1 MSAGTALA
9 IAGGVTVYGGGLAFA
24 MHRMTRTEMIRQ
36 RLQAVRSAEPEPAG
50 NAWLTTL
57 LRPIAWIGGLIAR
70 SGLLSRRSLEE
81 LRHALK
87 ISGFEGAGGLALF
100 VGIKV
105 ILLVG
110 LPLVTLIAPPVL
122 GIRIPLPFISAAG
135 AGIAGLL
142 APDWVINR
150 RRSRYLKS
158 LERGLADGLDMM
170 LICADAGLAIEASI
184 ERVSVEIAP
193 AHPTVAR
200 ELMLTVREMHVNADR
215 RAVLLALGART
226 GLPSLQRSA
235 AALVQALNF
244 GTPLSSALR
253 TLSGEIRNEQLTKF
267 EERAARLP
275 VLLTMPMIIF
285 ILPAVF
291 LIVAGPAML
300 EVFKAMG
307 W

>member
-1 MSAGTALA
+1 LSTGVAVA
-9 IAGGVTVYGGGLAFA
+9 IGGGVAIYGGGLVVA
-24 MHRMTRTEMIRQ
+24 MQRMTRTEMIRQ
-36 RLQAVRSAEPEPAG
+36 RLQAVRFAEPEPAG

-57 LRPIAWIGGLIAR
+57 LRPIAWIGGVIAR

-81 LRHALK
+81 VRHALK
-87 ISGFEGAGGLALF
+87 ISGFTGASGLALF

-105 ILLVG
+105 VLFVG
-110 LPLVTLIAPPVL
+110 LPIVTLILPPIL
-122 GIRIPLPFISAAG
+122 GISIPLPFISAAA
-135 AGIAGLL
+135 AGVLGLL
-142 APDWVINR
+142 TPDYVINR

-158 LERGLADGLDMM
+158 LEHGLADGLDMM

-200 ELMLTVREMHVNADR
+200 ELMLTVRDMQVNADR
-215 RAVLLALGART
+215 RAVLMALGTRT
-226 GLPSLQRSA
+226 GLPSLQRMA
-235 AALVQALNF
+235 AALVHAMNF

-253 TLSGEIRNEQLTKF
+253 TLASELRHEQLTKF

-300 EVFKAMG
+300 GIFKAMG